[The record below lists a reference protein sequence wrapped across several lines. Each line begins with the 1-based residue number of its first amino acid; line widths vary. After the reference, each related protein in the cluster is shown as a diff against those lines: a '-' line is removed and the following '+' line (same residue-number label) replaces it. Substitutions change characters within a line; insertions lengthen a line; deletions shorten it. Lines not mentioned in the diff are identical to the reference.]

1 MTVDEEY
8 DAVVVGARIAGS
20 TVASLLGDAGHRV
33 LLVDRAR
40 FPSPT
45 ISTHFFRGELMVA
58 VLERLDVLDAVLE
71 HGPPRLTRRY
81 VYTDGEPEPTVEP
94 PQRPGDVGH
103 SLSVRRETLD
113 HVLVERARRS
123 GTVTLAEGTR
133 VTGLLRDDSRV
144 VGARLEGAYGERS
157 VGARIV
163 VGADGHNSFV
173 APAVDAG
180 TVESTPGFRALYY
193 RYVRDF
199 PPPVGDE
206 PDGAE
211 FSFLGDQVAYV
222 FPSDDGVTCVAV
234 SFNLDDFEQVKR
246 TRGFVDG
253 FEEHVARHRGIADR
267 YFGASPRGKVL
278 GRAPVENYVRVPA
291 GPGWALV
298 GDAGIHQDP
307 WSGFGIDVASRCGE
321 FLAEAI
327 CDWFAGTS
335 TEDEAM
341 ERYRRRRDELALPI
355 YRETIDLGR
364 DLSWRSEG

>member
-1 MTVDEEY
+1 MTFEEVY

-33 LLVDRAR
+33 LLVDRAT

-45 ISTHFFRGELMVA
+45 ISTHFFRGELA
-58 VLERLDVLDAVLE
+58 VDVLDQLDVLDAVFDY
-71 HGPPRLTRRY
+71 GPPRLRRRY
-81 VYTDGEPEPTVEP
+81 VYVDGESEPTVEP

-113 HVLVERARRS
+113 HVLVQRARQP

-133 VTGLLRDDSRV
+133 VTGLHRDDDRV
-144 VGARLEGAYGERS
+144 VGARLVDDDGERS
-157 VGARIV
+157 VGARV
-163 VGADGHNSFV
+163 VIGADGFDSFV
-173 APAVDAG
+173 AEAVEAA
-180 TVESTPGFRALYY
+180 TVTSTPGFRALYY

-199 PPPVGDE
+199 PSPGGGD

-222 FPSDDGVTCVAV
+222 FPSDERTTCVAV
-234 SFNLDDFEQVKR
+234 SFNLEDFEAVKR
-246 TRGFVDG
+246 HRGFVEG
-253 FEEHVARHRGIADR
+253 FEAHLARHRGIADR
-267 YFGASPRGKVL
+267 YFSSSPDGRVL

-298 GDAGIHQDP
+298 GDAGLHQDP
-307 WSGFGIDVASRCGE
+307 WSGYGIDVASRSGV
-321 FLAEAI
+321 FLAEAV
-327 CDWFAGTS
+327 CDWLVGDVA
-335 TEDEAM
+335 EDTAM
-341 ERYRRRRDELALPI
+341 ERYRRRRDEFARPI
-355 YRETIDLGR
+355 YRETVEQGR